1 MKDSVSLVVPSA
13 GLGTRMNKKVP
24 KSLISHEGISV
35 LEHILG
41 KYRAYVKNVVLV
53 LRNNLYVQE
62 FEGIFKKLDFE
73 YYIAFQESAKGSF
86 FAIKN
91 AINQFDDK
99 VAPNFYINW
108 GDHPTIKEKVVKDM
122 KVALAKD
129 PQTSLVLP
137 LVEKENPYVSYILKN
152 KRVVDVIESKT
163 IDFAIKKGLND
174 CGSFLVNK
182 SIFQSISSTVD
193 ENLYEEISELNFIKT
208 IPDFEN
214 YSSGIRKIIYED
226 TTMTQG
232 LNTEEELL
240 NWINS
245 K

>member
-1 MKDSVSLVVPSA
+1 MRDSFSLIVPSA

-35 LEHILG
+35 LEHILS
-41 KYRAYVKNVVLV
+41 KYRTYAINVVLV

-62 FEGIFKKLDFE
+62 FEEIFKKLNFE
-73 YYIAFQESAKGSF
+73 YYIALQESAKGSF
-86 FAIKN
+86 FAINN
-91 AINQFDDK
+91 AINQFEDK
-99 VAPNFYINW
+99 ITPNFYVNW
-108 GDHPTIKEKVVKDM
+108 GDHPTIKENVVADM
-122 KVALAKD
+122 RDALAKH
-129 PQTSLVLP
+129 PQSSLVLP
-137 LVEKENPYVSYILKN
+137 LVEKLNPYVSYILKN
-152 KRVVDVIESKT
+152 KKVVDVIESKT
-163 IDFAIKKGLND
+163 TDFSIKKGLND

-182 SIFQSISSTVD
+182 SIFQSINSTIK
-193 ENLYEEISELNFIKT
+193 ENLYDEFRELNFIKT
-208 IPDFEN
+208 IPDFEKYN
-214 YSSGIRKIIYED
+214 SGIKKIIYED